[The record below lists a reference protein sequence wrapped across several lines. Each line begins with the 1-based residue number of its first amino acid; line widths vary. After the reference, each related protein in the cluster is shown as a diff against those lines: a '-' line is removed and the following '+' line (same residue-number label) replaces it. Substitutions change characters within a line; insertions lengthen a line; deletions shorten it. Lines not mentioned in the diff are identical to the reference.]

1 MSELKNY
8 LVYACPHCHL
18 IQMSRCDRKTRKC
31 FRCNRTLSLD
41 WSKIKVLF
49 SSNSAREAIAA
60 VKRLKIE
67 QAGSNPARVF
77 VRSSLLGRNE

>member
-1 MSELKNY
+1 
-8 LVYACPHCHL
+8 
-18 IQMSRCDRKTRKC
+18 
-31 FRCNRTLSLD
+31 LSLD